1 MPRLRPRVRIP
12 SSAHGDVAEWLR
24 SGLQNRLHEFDS
36 RRRLKEMIAIT
47 GSGEFLP
54 GIKNADKTLFS
65 SIDNP
70 YVLSFATAAG
80 KESIERQEYWKD
92 LAIDHFKS
100 LGVRHRH
107 IEAKNKDEI
116 EDKDVINQMSKANI
130 VYFSGG
136 NPQHLINS
144 ISVNSFM
151 NELLRINK
159 IGILAGC
166 SAGAM
171 IMGEKMIKGTGLNF
185 IKNSIIIPHYGES
198 YYSWISN
205 TVKLLNKG
213 KYKLIC
219 LEKNTYF
226 TISESNIKI
235 IGDNNIHIIYKN
247 EHTTY
252 SDGDI
257 LDLSILEL

>member
-1 MPRLRPRVRIP
+1 MIKVSDLKKDFPIFEREINGKRLTYLDSGATSQKP
-12 SSAHGDVAEWLR
+12 SV
-24 SGLQNRLHEFDS
+24 
-36 RRRLKEMIAIT
+36 
-47 GSGEFLP
+47 
-54 GIKNADKTLFS
+54 
-65 SIDNP
+65 
-70 YVLSFATAAG
+70 
-80 KESIERQEYWKD
+80 
-92 LAIDHFKS
+92 
-100 LGVRHRH
+100 
-107 IEAKNKDEI
+107 
-116 EDKDVINQMSKANI
+116 VINEMSKANI

-144 ISVNSFM
+144 ISAKNFM
-151 NELLRINK
+151 NELIRIKK

-219 LEKNTYF
+219 LEKDTYF
-226 TISESNIKI
+226 TITESNIKI

-247 EHTTY
+247 DQTTY

>member
-1 MPRLRPRVRIP
+1 
-12 SSAHGDVAEWLR
+12 
-24 SGLQNRLHEFDS
+24 
-36 RRRLKEMIAIT
+36 MIAIT

-54 GIKNADKTLFS
+54 GIKNADKLLFS
-65 SIDNP
+65 TIDNP
-70 YVLSFATAAG
+70 YVLSFSTAAG
-80 KESIERQEYWKD
+80 KEGIERQEYWKN

-100 LGVRHRH
+100 LGIRHKH
-107 IEAKNKDEI
+107 IEAKNKFDI
-116 EDKDVINQMSKANI
+116 DNKYVINQMSKANV

-144 ISVNSFM
+144 ISVNNFM
-151 NELLRINK
+151 NELLRIKK

-171 IMGEKMIKGTGLNF
+171 IMGEKMIKGTGLKF

-205 TVKLLNKG
+205 TIKLLNKG
-213 KYKLIC
+213 KYKLVC

-226 TISESNIKI
+226 TINESNIKI

-247 EHTTY
+247 EHNTY

-257 LDLSILEL
+257 LDESILEL

>member
-1 MPRLRPRVRIP
+1 L
-12 SSAHGDVAEWLR
+12 
-24 SGLQNRLHEFDS
+24 
-36 RRRLKEMIAIT
+36 
-47 GSGEFLP
+47 
-54 GIKNADKTLFS
+54 LFS
-65 SIDNP
+65 TIDNP
-70 YVLSFATAAG
+70 YVLSFSTAAG
-80 KESIERQEYWKD
+80 KEGIERQEYWKN

-100 LGVRHRH
+100 LGIRHKH
-107 IEAKNKDEI
+107 IEAKNKFDI
-116 EDKDVINQMSKANI
+116 DNKYVINQMSKANV

-144 ISVNSFM
+144 ISVNNFM
-151 NELLRINK
+151 NELLRIKK

-171 IMGEKMIKGTGLNF
+171 IMGEKMIKGTGLKF

-205 TVKLLNKG
+205 TIKLLNKG
-213 KYKLIC
+213 KYKLVC

-226 TISESNIKI
+226 TINESNIKI

-247 EHTTY
+247 EHNTY

-257 LDLSILEL
+257 LDESILEL

>member
-1 MPRLRPRVRIP
+1 
-12 SSAHGDVAEWLR
+12 
-24 SGLQNRLHEFDS
+24 
-36 RRRLKEMIAIT
+36 MIAIT

-54 GIKNADKTLFS
+54 GIKDADISLIS
-65 SIDNP
+65 NIDNP
-70 YVLSFATAAG
+70 YILSFATAAG
-80 KESIERQEYWKD
+80 KESIEKQDYWKK
-92 LAIDHFKS
+92 LAINHFKS
-100 LGVRHRH
+100 IGVPHKH
-107 IEAKNKDEI
+107 IDAKNKDEI
-116 EDKDVINQMSKANI
+116 DDEQVINEMSKANF

-144 ISVNSFM
+144 ISVNKFM
-151 NELLRINK
+151 NELIRIRKN
-159 IGILAGC
+159 GILAGC

-171 IMGEKMIKGTGLNF
+171 IMGKKMIKGRGLNF

-219 LEKNTYF
+219 LEKDTYF
-226 TISESNIKI
+226 TITSSKIKI
-235 IGDNNIHIIYKN
+235 IGNNNIHIIYKN
-247 EHTTY
+247 DHTTY